1 MGNVAG
7 IEVGLPAG
15 IDDVDAD
22 WLTAVLRTSGAV
34 DEATAVA
41 AVESEPFA
49 VGAGLLSL
57 LYRVRPTYVGGEG
70 PATVIVKFPISD
82 PNQRGIADAMAF
94 YPREIRFYREIA
106 DRSKVRTPVVHAAMI
121 AADSTDFVVVME
133 ELVSEQSA
141 DQREGATWSQVL
153 ASIDAMAALHA
164 AWHESPELDD
174 LSDTFLP
181 LSHPVYS
188 QGLPPIFEH
197 GWPATLQH
205 ASYLLGPE
213 LIAFGNRYCDLLG
226 TMIDTLVTPRTLI
239 HGDWRLDNLFFDADG
254 LKVIDFQLCGQGSGA
269 YDLAYFV
276 SQSVTPE
283 LRRGREDE
291 MIDRYLAGLAAHG
304 VTRDRDEVVHQF
316 KVAIAMCFI
325 YGVASFPAYE
335 HLPERSQVMMRLFLD
350 RAGQAIIDLD
360 AIAEFPA

>member
-7 IEVGLPAG
+7 IEVGLPSS
-15 IDDVDAD
+15 IDEVDAG
-22 WLTAVLRTSGAV
+22 WLTTVLRTSGAIG
-34 DEATAVA
+34 DASAVTSVA
-41 AVESEPFA
+41 SEPFA

-57 LYRVRPTYVGGEG
+57 LFRVTLGYHGDPG
-70 PATVIVKFPISD
+70 PATLIVKFPIAD
-82 PNQRGIADAMAF
+82 AHQRGIADSLNF

-106 DRSKVRTPVVHAAMI
+106 SRSKVRTPVVHAAMM

-133 ELVSEQSA
+133 ELVSEQPA
-141 DQREGATWSQVL
+141 DQRDGATWSQVL

-164 AWHESPELDD
+164 AWHESSELDQ

-181 LSHPVYS
+181 LTHPVYS
-188 QGLPPIFEH
+188 QGLPQIFRH

-213 LIAFGNRYCDLLG
+213 LIDFGNRYCDLLG
-226 TMIDTLVTPRTLI
+226 RMIDTVSTPRTLI
-239 HGDWRLDNLFFDADG
+239 HGDWRLDNLFFDGEG
-254 LKVIDFQLCGQGSGA
+254 LRVIDFQLCGLGSGA

-291 MIDRYLAGLAAHG
+291 MVDRYLAALAEHG
-304 VTRDRDEVVHQF
+304 VVRDRAELVHQF

-325 YGVASFPAYE
+325 YGVSSFPSYDD
-335 HLPERSQVMMRLFLD
+335 LPERSQVMMRLFLD
-350 RAGQAIIDLD
+350 RAGQATVDLD
-360 AIAEFPA
+360 ALAELRD